1 MKATKRILSGLL
13 VLAMVFALCPF
24 MTFAEETTDAVVS
37 IAAFTNG
44 TVTADKESYKL
55 GETVTL
61 TVAPEAGYS
70 QKLYINGEPLLLLQV
85 SS

>member
-1 MKATKRILSGLL
+1 M
-13 VLAMVFALCPF
+13 LAMVLALCPF

-44 TVTADKESYKL
+44 TVAAGKERYKI

-61 TVAPEAGYS
+61 TIAPDAPPPPLRSTSTLTMPASVAT
-70 QKLYINGEPLLLLQV
+70 LWLR
-85 SS
+85 